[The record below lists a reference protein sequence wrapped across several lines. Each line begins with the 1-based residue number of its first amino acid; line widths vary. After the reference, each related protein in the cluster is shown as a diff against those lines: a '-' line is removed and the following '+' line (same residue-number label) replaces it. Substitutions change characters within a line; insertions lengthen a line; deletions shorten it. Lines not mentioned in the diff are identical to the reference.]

1 MAMDEESAAKR
12 RKKCDD
18 IAQKLGIN
26 ASEVPAAFVEHLP
39 KNAPKP
45 EEEHS
50 SSEEVKDKD
59 DVVYIFDE
67 NEPLT
72 EGNTGPNGEKL
83 VWGKLPGNVIT
94 ESRGGTVTT
103 LHSSNLAF
111 VEKEAKRA
119 RRLFTTMRGGG
130 TQIVGLNWEKATV
143 ILPSDTP
150 LKQLVG
156 ADDLQDL

>member
-45 EEEHS
+45 EEDHS
-50 SSEEVKDKD
+50 SSEDVKDKD
-59 DVVYIFDE
+59 DVVYIFEE

-72 EGNTGPNGEKL
+72 EDKTGPNGEKM

-94 ESRGGTVTT
+94 ETQPKAGGGAVTT
-103 LHSSNLAF
+103 LHSSNLVF
-111 VEKEAKRA
+111 EEKEAKRA

-130 TQIVGLNWEKATV
+130 TQIVGLN
-143 ILPSDTP
+143 
-150 LKQLVG
+150 
-156 ADDLQDL
+156 